1 MSQIALLHVEI
12 WNYFKNINFT
22 LKKKNLVPSDKWVCE
37 KHIVNLM
44 HNGDKWKPLCQEKG
58 NEADFTAQY
67 QDNHITE
74 TPEILPRVPGQKK
87 N

>member
-1 MSQIALLHVEI
+1 
-12 WNYFKNINFT
+12 
-22 LKKKNLVPSDKWVCE
+22 
-37 KHIVNLM
+37 M

-67 QDNHITE
+67 QDNHITA
-74 TPEILPRVPGQKK
+74 TPEFLPRVPGQKK